1 LINVAYENQDDEL
14 DFTLITYDD
23 TQDRLCHNTNLV
35 SSSMPYIRMITLL
48 SRNSYVDQDNYE
60 EIIQELSDKKWIK
73 DNLTTNP
80 VVIDFIYFKEFQVAD
95 IPDEIKSDLKSIASV
110 QEIEFDAIYYFNY

>member
-35 SSSMPYIRMITLL
+35 SSSMPYIRMILL
-48 SRNSYVDQDNYE
+48 SRNSYVNQDNYE
-60 EIIQELSDKKWIK
+60 EIMQELSDKKWIK